1 MMMMMMMM
9 MIMMMIPSIYVKF
22 RLSTS
27 SILRSQSRAQVQ
39 AAARRPSSRRRLR
52 TNILLALLS
61 MVFLVSWAP
70 INILTLLIKFS
81 GIQLVRYTHY
91 TQQM

>member
-1 MMMMMMMM
+1 MVMMM
-9 MIMMMIPSIYVKF
+9 MITMMILSIYIKF

-27 SILRSQSRAQVQ
+27 SILRSQTRAQVQ
-39 AAARRPSSRRRLR
+39 AAARSPSSRRRLR

-81 GIQLVRYTHY
+81 GIELVRN
-91 TQQM
+91 TQ